1 MWKED
6 DMITKQFTLYLEN
19 RPGELA
25 GIIGKVS
32 KGKVNI
38 EGISL
43 AASTDVGLVQLV
55 TSDAAKTKKI
65 LTKAHVAFTG
75 QDVCVITMDDEPGSL
90 FKVVS
95 AMAKA
100 KLNLNYIYAT
110 GGACCEGGKCKVVIS
125 ANNLKKVEA
134 AWNQECKKGK

>member
-1 MWKED
+1 
-6 DMITKQFTLYLEN
+6 MITKQFTLYLEN
-19 RPGELA
+19 RPGELS

-32 KGKVNI
+32 RGKVNI

-43 AASTDVGLVQLV
+43 AASTDVGLLQLV
-55 TSDAAKTKKI
+55 TSDAARTKKI
-65 LTKAHVAFTG
+65 LDKAGVAYTG

-100 KLNLNYIYAT
+100 KINLNYIYAT
-110 GGACCEGGKCKVVIS
+110 GGACCEGGNSKVVVS

-134 AWNQECKKGK
+134 AWSKACK

>member
-1 MWKED
+1 
-6 DMITKQFTLYLEN
+6 MITKQFTLYLEN
-19 RPGELA
+19 KQGELA

-32 KGKVNI
+32 KGSVNI

-55 TSDAAKTKKI
+55 TSDAAKTKKV
-65 LTKAHVAFTG
+65 LVKAGVAFTG
-75 QDVCVITMDDEPGSL
+75 QDVCVITMADEAGAL

-100 KLNLNYIYAT
+100 KINLNYVYAT
-110 GGACCEGGKCKVVIS
+110 GGACCDGGSCKVVIS

-134 AWNQECKKGK
+134 AWNKAVKKGK